1 MPYAAPLDDIRFL
14 LRRIAPVARLAA
26 LPRYAHVDAGDAER
40 VIEEAARIAS
50 NVIAPLNAP
59 GDQEGARLEN
69 GVVVTPSG
77 YPAAYR
83 RLAAD
88 GWCGLSLPTEHGGQG
103 MPQLVQTVFT
113 EIVSG
118 ASLAFGMSMISSVGG
133 AKVIGAHAT
142 PAQAA
147 MFLPQLADGTAMATI
162 VMTEP
167 HAGSDIGLARTRAV
181 PADKGSVGD
190 GTYAISGTK
199 IFISYGDH
207 DLCDQVLH
215 IVLARTPSAPPGIK
229 GLSLFLVPKRLPDAN
244 GTPGVA
250 NRVRAARIE
259 NKMGLAGSPTCEMV
273 FDEATGWLLG
283 REGDGIR
290 NMFTMVNSMRLD
302 VGAQSVGVA
311 GAALAKAQSYVQER
325 RQGGRGTDGGPA
337 PLIAHADVRRQL
349 MQMRAWTEGYRALL
363 YTAALE
369 EDIANAG
376 PEAERGEARDLVEW
390 LLPLIKAGGSDAAF
404 RVANQAIQLHG
415 GHGYVFEHGVEQLA
429 RDVRIAAI
437 YEGANAIQAIDL
449 VTRKLAQ
456 EDGRRA
462 EVFGARIRASLGAA
476 RGHEA
481 TREIAA
487 ALEAALPHFERATRY
502 MLERGASRDGLA
514 GASAYLDLTATLAV
528 GWMWLEMAAK
538 ADAASPAE
546 AAKPALARFFAED
559 ALSAGELLARRAMAG
574 AAAIDALGDAAL
586 CAS

>member
-14 LRRIAPVARLAA
+14 LRRIAPVTRLAA

-40 VIEEAARIAS
+40 VLAEAARIAAE
-50 NVIAPLNAP
+50 VIAPLNAP

-88 GWCGLSLPTEHGGQG
+88 GWCGLSLPAAHGGQG

-113 EIVSG
+113 EMMSG
-118 ASLAFGMSMISSVGG
+118 ASLAFGMSLISSVGG
-133 AKVIGAHAT
+133 AKVIGAHAL
-142 PAQAA
+142 PSQAA
-147 MFLPQLADGTAMATI
+147 MFLPQLADGSAMATI

-181 PADKGSVGD
+181 SSGD
-190 GTYAISGTK
+190 GSYAISGTK

-207 DLCDQVLH
+207 DLCEQILH
-215 IVLARTPSAPPGIK
+215 IVLARTPEAAPGIK
-229 GLSLFLVPKRLPDAN
+229 GLSLFLVPKRLPGAD
-244 GTPGVA
+244 GKPGVA

-259 NKMGLAGSPTCEMV
+259 NKMGINGSPTCEML
-273 FDEATGWLLG
+273 FEEATGWLLG

-311 GAALAKAQSYVQER
+311 GAALAKAQAYVQER
-325 RQGGRGTDGGPA
+325 RQGGRGPDGGPV

-369 EDIANAG
+369 EDIANADS
-376 PEAERGEARDLVEW
+376 EAERSEARDLVEW
-390 LLPLIKAGGSDAAF
+390 LLPLVKAGGSDAAF
-404 RVANQAIQLHG
+404 RIANQAIQLHG

-449 VTRKLAQ
+449 ATRKLAQ

-462 EVFGARIRASLGAA
+462 RVFLARIRASLAA
-476 RGHEA
+476 GRGNEQA
-481 TREIAA
+481 REIAA
-487 ALEAALPHFERATRY
+487 ALEAALPHFDRATRY
-502 MLERGASRDGLA
+502 MLEQAGAVPRDALA
-514 GASAYLDLTATLAV
+514 GASAYLDLAATIAV

-538 ADAASPAE
+538 AEPAHAAE

-559 ALSAGELLARRAMAG
+559 ALSACELLARRAMG
-574 AAAIDALGDAAL
+574 GTGAIDALGDAQL

>member
-14 LRRIAPVARLAA
+14 LRAIAPVARLAA
-26 LPRYAHVDAGDAER
+26 LPRYAHVEAEDAER
-40 VIEEAARIAS
+40 VLAEAARIAAE
-50 NVIAPLNAP
+50 VIAPVNAP
-59 GDQEGARLEN
+59 GDEEGARLAN
-69 GVVVTPSG
+69 GVVVTPAG
-77 YPAAYR
+77 YREAYG

-88 GWCGLSLPTEHGGQG
+88 GWAGLSLPTQHGGQG

-113 EIVSG
+113 EMVSG
-118 ASLAFGMSMISSVGG
+118 ASLAFGMSLISSVGG

-142 PAQAA
+142 PEQAA
-147 MFLPQLADGTAMATI
+147 MFLPQLAAGTATATI

-167 HAGSDIGLARTRAV
+167 QAGSDIGLARTRAT
-181 PADKGSVGD
+181 ARGD
-190 GTYAISGTK
+190 GTYAISGAK

-207 DLCDQVLH
+207 DLCDQILH
-215 IVLARTPSAPPGIK
+215 IVLARTPAAPPGIK
-229 GLSLFLVPKRLPDAN
+229 GLSLFLVPKRLPAAD
-244 GTPGVA
+244 GTPGVM
-250 NRVRAARIE
+250 NRVRAARLE
-259 NKMGLAGSPTCEMV
+259 NKMGLAGSPTCEML
-273 FDEATGWLLG
+273 FADATGWLLG
-283 REGDGIR
+283 REGDGIH

-311 GAALAKAQSYVQER
+311 GAALAKAQAYVQER
-325 RQGGRGTDGGPA
+325 RQGGRGPDGGPA

-390 LLPLIKAGGSDAAF
+390 LLPLIKAGASDAAF

-456 EDGRRA
+456 ENGRRA
-462 EVFGARIRASLGAA
+462 QVFAARIRASLAAA
-476 RGHEA
+476 RGREA
-481 TREIAA
+481 TGDIAA

-502 MLERGASRDGLA
+502 MLERGAARDALA
-514 GASAYLDLTATLAV
+514 GASAYLDLAASIAV

-538 ADAASPAE
+538 ADPANADE

-559 ALSAGELLARRAMAG
+559 ALAACELLARRAMSG
-574 AAAIDALGDAAL
+574 AAAIDALSEERLLA
-586 CAS
+586 

>member
-14 LRRIAPVARLAA
+14 LNRIAPVARLTG
-26 LPRYAHVDAGDAER
+26 LPRYAHVEAGDAER
-40 VIEEAARIAS
+40 VIDEAARIAAE
-50 NVIAPLNAP
+50 VIAPLNAP

-69 GVVVTPSG
+69 GVVVTPAG

-88 GWCGLSLPTEHGGQG
+88 GWCGLSLPAEHGGQG
-103 MPQLVQTVFT
+103 MPQLVQTVFS
-113 EIVSG
+113 EMVSG
-118 ASLAFGMSMISSVGG
+118 ASLAFGMSLISSVGG

-147 MFLPQLADGTAMATI
+147 MFLPQLADGSAMATI

-181 PADKGSVGD
+181 ARGD
-190 GTYAISGTK
+190 GTYAVSGTK

-207 DLCDQVLH
+207 DLCDQILH
-215 IVLARTPSAPPGIK
+215 IVLARTPEAPPGVK

-244 GTPGVA
+244 GTPGA
-250 NRVRAARIE
+250 MNRVRAARIE
-259 NKMGLAGSPTCEMV
+259 NKMGLAGSPTCEML
-273 FDEATGWLLG
+273 FEEATGWLLG
-283 REGDGIR
+283 REGEGIR

-311 GAALAKAQSYVQER
+311 GAALAKAQEYVQER
-325 RQGGRGTDGGPA
+325 RQGGRGADGGPA

-363 YTAALE
+363 YTAAIE

-390 LLPLIKAGGSDAAF
+390 LLPLVKAGGSDAAF

-456 EDGRRA
+456 ENGRRA
-462 EVFGARIRASLGAA
+462 RVFTGRIRSSLATAGG
-476 RGHEA
+476 RDG

-487 ALEAALPHFERATRY
+487 ALDAALPHFERATNY
-502 MLERGASRDGLA
+502 MLAHAAARDGLA
-514 GASAYLDLTATLAV
+514 GASSYLELAAVIAV

-538 ADAASPAE
+538 ADPAAPAE
-546 AAKPALARFFAED
+546 AAKAALARFFAED
-559 ALSAGELLARRAMAG
+559 ALPACELLARRATGGAG
-574 AAAIDALGDAAL
+574 AIDALGDAQL

>member
-1 MPYAAPLDDIRFL
+1 VTYTAPLDDIRFL
-14 LRRIAPVARLAA
+14 LRRVAPIARLTA
-26 LPRYAHVDAGDAER
+26 LPRYAHVDADDAER
-40 VIEEAARIAS
+40 VLAEAARLVEA
-50 NVIAPLNAP
+50 VIAPINAP
-59 GDQEGARLEN
+59 GDEEGARLAN
-69 GVVVTPSG
+69 GVVVTPKG
-77 YPAAYR
+77 YRDAFAK
-83 RLAAD
+83 LSAG
-88 GWCGLSLPTEHGGQG
+88 GWAGLSLPTAQGGQG

-113 EIVSG
+113 EMVSG
-118 ASLAFGMSMISSVGG
+118 ASLAFGMALISSVGG

-147 MFLPQLADGTAMATI
+147 MFLPQLADGSATATI

-181 PADKGSVGD
+181 AKGD

-199 IFISYGDH
+199 IFISFGDH
-207 DLCDQVLH
+207 DLCDQILH
-215 IVLARTPSAPPGIK
+215 IVLARTPAAPPGIK
-229 GLSLFLVPKRLPDAN
+229 GLSLFLVPKRLPQPD
-244 GTPGVA
+244 GTPGVV
-250 NRVRAARIE
+250 NRVRAARLE
-259 NKMGLAGSPTCEMV
+259 KKMGIHGSPTCEMV
-273 FDEATGWLLG
+273 FEDAVGWLLG

-302 VGAQSVGVA
+302 VGAQGVGVA
-311 GAALAKAQSYVQER
+311 GAALRKALDYTQER
-325 RQGGRGTDGGPA
+325 RQGGRGPDGGPV
-337 PLIAHADVRRQL
+337 PLAAHADVRRQL
-349 MQMRAWTEGYRALL
+349 MQMRAWTEGFRALL

-376 PEAERGEARDLVEW
+376 PEAERSDARDLVEW
-390 LLPLIKAGGSDAAF
+390 LLPLVKAGASDAGF

-456 EDGRRA
+456 ENGRRA
-462 EVFGARIRASLGAA
+462 EVFTSRIRAILAAA
-476 RGHEA
+476 RGREI

-487 ALEAALPHFERATRY
+487 ALETALPHFERATRY
-502 MLERGASRDGLA
+502 MLEKANGAARDALA
-514 GASAYLDLTATLAV
+514 GASAYLDLAAHLAV

-538 ADAASPAE
+538 ADPANAAE

-559 ALSAGELLARRAMAG
+559 ALAACDLLARRAMNG
-574 AAAIDALGDAAL
+574 AAAIDALGDAQL

>member
-1 MPYAAPLDDIRFL
+1 LTYSAPLDDIRFL
-14 LRRIAPVARLAA
+14 LRRVAPMARLSA
-26 LPRYAHVDAGDAER
+26 LPRYAHVEAEDAGR
-40 VIEEAARIAS
+40 VLEEAARIAAA
-50 NVIAPLNAP
+50 VIAPLNAP

-69 GVVVTPSG
+69 GVVVTSAG
-77 YPAAYR
+77 YRAAFR
-83 RLAAD
+83 TLAAD
-88 GWCGLSLPTEHGGQG
+88 GWAGLSLPQEHGGQG

-113 EIVSG
+113 EMVSG
-118 ASLAFGMSMISSVGG
+118 ASLAFGMSLISSVGG

-147 MFLPQLADGTAMATI
+147 MFLPQLADGSAAATI

-167 HAGSDIGLARTRAV
+167 HAGSDIGLARTRAI
-181 PADKGSVGD
+181 AKGD

-207 DLCDQVLH
+207 DLCDQILH
-215 IVLARTPSAPPGIK
+215 IVLARTPGAPPGIK
-229 GLSLFLVPKRLPDAN
+229 GLSLFLVPKRIPESD
-244 GTPGVA
+244 GRPGIM
-250 NRVRAARIE
+250 NRVRAARLE
-259 NKMGLAGSPTCEMV
+259 NKMGINGSPTCEML
-273 FDEATGWLLG
+273 FEDAIGWLLG

-311 GAALAKAQSYVQER
+311 GAALAKAQAYVQER
-325 RQGGRGTDGGPA
+325 RQGGRDADDGPV

-376 PEAERGEARDLVEW
+376 AEAERAEARDLVEW
-390 LLPLIKAGGSDAAF
+390 LLPLIKAGASDAAF
-404 RVANQAIQLHG
+404 RMANQAIQLHG
-415 GHGYVFEHGVEQLA
+415 GHGYVFDHGVEQLA

-456 EDGRRA
+456 ENGRRA
-462 EVFGARIRASLGAA
+462 AVFTARIRASLAAA
-476 RGHEA
+476 RGNAA
-481 TREIAA
+481 TRAIAA
-487 ALEAALPHFERATRY
+487 ALEGALPPFEHATRY
-502 MLERGASRDGLA
+502 MLEHGPARDGLA
-514 GASAYLDLTATLAV
+514 GASAYLELAALIAV
-528 GWMWLEMAAK
+528 GWMWLDMAAK
-538 ADAASPAE
+538 ADASVPAE

-559 ALSAGELLARRAMAG
+559 ALAACDLLAHRAMSG
-574 AAAIDALGDAAL
+574 AALIDSLGNAQLLA
-586 CAS
+586 

>member
-14 LRRIAPVARLAA
+14 LRRIAPVSRLAA
-26 LPRYAHVDAGDAER
+26 LPRYAHADAGDAER

-50 NVIAPLNAP
+50 DVIAPLNAP
-59 GDQEGARLEN
+59 GDRAGARLEN
-69 GVVVTPSG
+69 GVVVTPAG

-83 RLAAD
+83 KLAAD

-103 MPQLVQTVFT
+103 MPQLVQTVFS
-113 EIVSG
+113 ELVSG
-118 ASLAFGMSMISSVGG
+118 ASLAFGMSLISSVGG

-147 MFLPQLADGTAMATI
+147 LFLPQLAAGTATATI

-181 PADKGSVGD
+181 AKGD
-190 GTYAISGTK
+190 GTWAISGTK

-207 DLCDQVLH
+207 DLCDQILH
-215 IVLARTPSAPPGIK
+215 IVLARTPDAPPGIK

-250 NRVRAARIE
+250 NRVRAARVE
-259 NKMGLAGSPTCEMV
+259 DKMGINGSPTCEML
-273 FDEATGWLLG
+273 FEEATGWLLG
-283 REGDGIR
+283 GVGDGIR

-302 VGAQSVGVA
+302 VGAQSAGVA
-311 GAALAKAQSYVQER
+311 GAALAKAQAYVQER
-325 RQGGRGTDGGPA
+325 RQGGRGADGGPV
-337 PLIAHADVRRQL
+337 PLLAHADVRRQL

-369 EDIANAG
+369 EDVANAG
-376 PEAERGEARDLVEW
+376 PEAERGAARDLVEW
-390 LLPLIKAGGSDAAF
+390 LLPLVKAGGSDAAF

-449 VTRKLAQ
+449 VTRKLSQ
-456 EDGRRA
+456 ENGRRA
-462 EVFGARIRASLGAA
+462 QVFAARIRSSLAAA
-476 RGHEA
+476 RGRKETA
-481 TREIAA
+481 EIAA
-487 ALEAALPHFERATRY
+487 ALEAALPPFERATQY
-502 MLERGASRDGLA
+502 MLAHAASRDGLA
-514 GASAYLDLTATLAV
+514 GASSYLELAAVIAV

-538 ADAASPAE
+538 ADPAAPAE

-559 ALSAGELLARRAMAG
+559 ALPACDLLARRAMSG
-574 AAAIDALGDAAL
+574 AAAIDALGDAQL

>member
-14 LRRIAPVARLAA
+14 LRRIAPVSRLVA

-40 VIEEAARIAS
+40 VIDEAARIAAG
-50 NVIAPLNAP
+50 VIAPLNAP

-83 RLAAD
+83 QLAAD
-88 GWCGLSLPTEHGGQG
+88 GWCGLSLPPEHGGQG

-147 MFLPQLADGTAMATI
+147 MFLPQLADGSAMATI

-181 PADKGSVGD
+181 SNGD
-190 GTYAISGTK
+190 GSYAISGTK

-207 DLCDQVLH
+207 DLCEQILH
-215 IVLARTPSAPPGIK
+215 IVLARTPAAPPGIK

-259 NKMGLAGSPTCEMV
+259 NKMGLAGSPTCEML
-273 FDEATGWLLG
+273 FDEATAWLLG

-325 RQGGRGTDGGPA
+325 RQGGRGADGGPV

-456 EDGRRA
+456 ENSRRA
-462 EVFGARIRASLGAA
+462 QVFGARIRASVADT
-476 RGHEA
+476 REHEA

-502 MLERGASRDGLA
+502 MLERVASRDALA
-514 GASAYLDLTATLAV
+514 GASAYLELAATLAV

-538 ADAASPAE
+538 ADATNPAE
-546 AAKPALARFFAED
+546 AAKPALARFFSED
-559 ALSAGELLARRAMAG
+559 ALAASELLARRATAG
-574 AAAIDALGDAAL
+574 AAAIDALDDAAL

>member
-1 MPYAAPLDDIRFL
+1 MNYTAPLDDIRFL
-14 LRRIAPVARLAA
+14 LRRIAPVARLSA
-26 LPRYAHVDAGDAER
+26 LPRYAHVEAGNAER
-40 VIEEAARIAS
+40 VLEEAARIAAE
-50 NVIAPLNAP
+50 VIAPINAP
-59 GDQEGARLEN
+59 GDQQGARLEN
-69 GVVVTPSG
+69 GLVVTPAG
-77 YPAAYR
+77 YREAFR

-88 GWCGLSLPTEHGGQG
+88 GWSGLSLPTEFGGQG

-113 EIVSG
+113 EMVSG
-118 ASLAFGMSMISSVGG
+118 ASLAFGMSLISSVGG

-147 MFLPQLADGTAMATI
+147 MFLPQLADGSAMATI

-181 PADKGSVGD
+181 AKGD
-190 GTYAISGTK
+190 GSYAISGTK

-207 DLCDQVLH
+207 DLSDQILH
-215 IVLARTPSAPPGIK
+215 IVLARTPAAPPGIK

-244 GTPGVA
+244 GTPGVM
-250 NRVRAARIE
+250 NRVRAARLE
-259 NKMGLAGSPTCEMV
+259 NKMGLAGSPTCEML
-273 FDEATGWLLG
+273 FEDATGWLLG

-302 VGAQSVGVA
+302 VGAQSIGVA
-311 GAALAKAQSYVQER
+311 GAALAKAQAYVRER
-325 RQGGRGTDGGPA
+325 RQGGRGADGGPA
-337 PLIAHADVRRQL
+337 PLAAHADVRRQL

-376 PEAERGEARDLVEW
+376 PDSERGIARDLVEW

-456 EDGRRA
+456 DDGRRA
-462 EVFGARIRASLGAA
+462 EVFSARIRAALA
-476 RGHEA
+476 A
-481 TREIAA
+481 TRGRADTHAIAA
-487 ALEAALPHFERATRY
+487 ALEAALPPFARATRY
-502 MLERGASRDGLA
+502 MREQGAARNALA
-514 GASAYLDLTATLAV
+514 GASAYLELTATIAV

-538 ADAASPAE
+538 ADPAQAAE

-559 ALSAGELLARRAMAG
+559 ALSAADLLARRAMSG
-574 AAAIDALGDAAL
+574 AAVIDALGAEQL

>member
-14 LRRIAPVARLAA
+14 LNRIAPVARLTG
-26 LPRYAHVDAGDAER
+26 LPRYAHVEAGDAER
-40 VIEEAARIAS
+40 VIDEAARIAAE
-50 NVIAPLNAP
+50 VIAPLNAP

-69 GVVVTPSG
+69 GVVVTPAG

-83 RLAAD
+83 KLAAD
-88 GWCGLSLPTEHGGQG
+88 GWCGLSLPAEHGGQG
-103 MPQLVQTVFT
+103 MPQLVQTVFS
-113 EIVSG
+113 EMVSG
-118 ASLAFGMSMISSVGG
+118 ASLAFGMSLISSVGG

-147 MFLPQLADGTAMATI
+147 MFLPQLADGSAMATI

-181 PADKGSVGD
+181 AKGN
-190 GTYAISGTK
+190 GTYAVSGTK

-207 DLCDQVLH
+207 DLCDQILH
-215 IVLARTPSAPPGIK
+215 IVLARTPGAPPGVK

-244 GTPGVA
+244 GKPGVM

-259 NKMGLAGSPTCEMV
+259 NKMGLAGSPTCEML
-273 FDEATGWLLG
+273 FEEATGWLLG
-283 REGDGIR
+283 REGEGIR

-311 GAALAKAQSYVQER
+311 GAALAKALEYVQER
-325 RQGGRGTDGGPA
+325 RQGGRGPDGGPA

-390 LLPLIKAGGSDAAF
+390 LLPLVKAGGSDTAF

-456 EDGRRA
+456 ENGRRA
-462 EVFGARIRASLGAA
+462 RVFTGRIGSSLAA
-476 RGHEA
+476 AGGRDG

-487 ALEAALPHFERATRY
+487 ALGAALPHFERATDY
-502 MLERGASRDGLA
+502 MLAHAAARDGLA
-514 GASAYLDLTATLAV
+514 GASSYLELAAVIAV

-538 ADAASPAE
+538 ADPAASAE
-546 AAKPALARFFAED
+546 AAKAALARFFAED
-559 ALSAGELLARRAMAG
+559 ALPACELLARRAMGGAG
-574 AAAIDALGDAAL
+574 VIDALGDAQL

>member
-1 MPYAAPLDDIRFL
+1 MNYAAPLDDIRFL
-14 LRRIAPVARLAA
+14 LRRIAPVARLSA
-26 LPRYAHVDAGDAER
+26 LPRYAHVEAEDAER
-40 VIEEAARIAS
+40 VLAEAARIAAA
-50 NVIAPLNAP
+50 VVAPVNAP
-59 GDQEGARLEN
+59 GDRDGARLEN
-69 GVVVTPSG
+69 GVVVTPRG
-77 YPAAYR
+77 YREAYAQ
-83 RLAAD
+83 LAKA
-88 GWCGLSLPTEHGGQG
+88 GWTGLSLPLEHGGQG

-118 ASLAFGMSMISSVGG
+118 ASLAFGMSLISSVGG

-147 MFLPQLADGTAMATI
+147 MFLPQLADGSAMATI

-181 PADKGSVGD
+181 ANGN
-190 GTYAISGTK
+190 GTYALTGTK

-207 DLCDQVLH
+207 DLCDQILH
-215 IVLARTPSAPPGIK
+215 IVLARTPEAPPGVK
-229 GLSLFLVPKRLPDAN
+229 GLSLFLVPKRLPDSD
-244 GTPGVA
+244 GKPGIA
-250 NRVRAARIE
+250 NRVRAARLE
-259 NKMGLAGSPTCEMV
+259 TKMGLHGSPTCEMV
-273 FDEATGWLLG
+273 FDGAAGWLLG

-311 GAALAKAQSYVQER
+311 GAALAKAQAYVQER
-325 RQGGRGTDGGPA
+325 RQGGRGADGGPV
-337 PLIAHADVRRQL
+337 PLVAHADVRRQL

-363 YTAALE
+363 YVAALE

-376 PEAERGEARDLVEW
+376 AEAERAEARDLVEW

-456 EDGRRA
+456 ENGRRA
-462 EVFGARIRASLGAA
+462 RAFAARIRADLAAA
-476 RGHEA
+476 RGNAA
-481 TREIAA
+481 TREIAHG
-487 ALEAALPHFERATRY
+487 LEAALGPFERATAY
-502 MLERGASRDGLA
+502 MLEQTTAHPRDALA
-514 GASAYLDLTATLAV
+514 GASAYLELAATIAV
-528 GWMWLEMAAK
+528 GWMWLKMAAA
-538 ADAASPAE
+538 ADAGAPAE

-559 ALSAGELLARRAMAG
+559 ALSACDLLARRAMSG
-574 AAAIDALGDAAL
+574 AAAIDAVPDAQLLA
-586 CAS
+586 

>member
-1 MPYAAPLDDIRFL
+1 MNYTAPLDDIRFL
-14 LRRIAPVARLAA
+14 LRRIAPMARLTA
-26 LPRYAHVDAGDAER
+26 LPRYAHADAEDAER
-40 VIEEAARIAS
+40 VLAEAARIAS
-50 NVIAPLNAP
+50 EVIAPINAP
-59 GDQEGARLEN
+59 GDEEGARLEN
-69 GVVVTPSG
+69 GVVVTPRG
-77 YPAAYR
+77 YREAYAR
-83 RLAAD
+83 MAAD
-88 GWCGLSLPTEHGGQG
+88 GWTGLSLPVEHGGQG

-113 EIVSG
+113 EMVSG
-118 ASLAFGMSMISSVGG
+118 ASLAFGMSLISSVGG

-147 MFLPQLADGTAMATI
+147 MFLPQFADGSAMATI

-181 PADKGSVGD
+181 AKGD
-190 GTYAISGTK
+190 GTYAITGTK

-207 DLCDQVLH
+207 DLCDQILH
-215 IVLARTPSAPPGIK
+215 IVLARTPEAPPGIK

-244 GTPGVA
+244 GKPGIA
-250 NRVRAARIE
+250 NRVRAARLE
-259 NKMGLAGSPTCEMV
+259 KKMGLAGSPTCEMV
-273 FDEATGWLLG
+273 FDGATGWLLG

-311 GAALAKAQSYVQER
+311 GAALAKAQAYVQER
-325 RQGGRGTDGGPA
+325 RQGGRGPDGGPV
-337 PLIAHADVRRQL
+337 PLAAHADVRRQL

-369 EDIANAG
+369 EDIALAG
-376 PEAERGEARDLVEW
+376 AENERGEARDLVEW

-456 EDGRRA
+456 ENGRRA
-462 EVFGARIRASLGAA
+462 AVFVARIRADLAA
-476 RGHEA
+476 TRGNEA
-481 TREIAA
+481 TREIAGALQA
-487 ALEAALPHFERATRY
+487 ALGPFDRATKY
-502 MLERGASRDGLA
+502 MLERMTSRDALA
-514 GASAYLDLTATLAV
+514 GASAYLELAATIAV
-528 GWMWLEMAAK
+528 GWMWLKMAAA
-538 ADAASPAE
+538 ADGATPAE

-559 ALSAGELLARRAMAG
+559 ALSAADLLTRRAVASAATIDAVPDAQLLA
-574 AAAIDALGDAAL
+574 
-586 CAS
+586 